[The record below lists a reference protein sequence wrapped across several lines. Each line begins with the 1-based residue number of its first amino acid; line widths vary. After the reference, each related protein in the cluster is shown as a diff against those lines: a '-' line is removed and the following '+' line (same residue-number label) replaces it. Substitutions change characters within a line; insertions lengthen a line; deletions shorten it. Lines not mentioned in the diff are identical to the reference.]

1 MVVCFLLFFFF
12 KQKTAYEMRISDW
25 SSDVCSSDLWSLRDY
40 PCKVS
45 SSGYYVTVFLKHCLH
60 MSPSSHSAPTQ
71 NTASPRQ
78 TPDPATENQP
88 ASGSAWV
95 VFLAFLRL
103 GLTSF
108 GGPVAHFGYFRD
120 EFVTRRNWL
129 SDRNYADLMALCQ
142 FMPGPEIGRAS
153 RWEGVCQYVTI
164 TGVAVSLKKK

>member
-1 MVVCFLLFFFF
+1 
-12 KQKTAYEMRISDW
+12 
-25 SSDVCSSDLWSLRDY
+25 
-40 PCKVS
+40 
-45 SSGYYVTVFLKHCLH
+45 

-108 GGPVAHFGYFRD
+108 GGPVAPFGYFRD
-120 EFVTRRNWL
+120 EFVPRRNWL

-142 FMPGPEIGRAS
+142 FRSEEHTSELQSLMRIS
-153 RWEGVCQYVTI
+153 Y
-164 TGVAVSLKKK
+164 AVLCLKKKNKL

>member
-1 MVVCFLLFFFF
+1 
-12 KQKTAYEMRISDW
+12 
-25 SSDVCSSDLWSLRDY
+25 
-40 PCKVS
+40 
-45 SSGYYVTVFLKHCLH
+45 

-129 SDRNYADLMALCQ
+129 SHRNYADLMALCQ
-142 FMPGPEIGRAS
+142 FLPGPARSQTGMRSEEHTAELQS
-153 RWEGVCQYVTI
+153 LMHI
-164 TGVAVSLKKK
+164 TYPVLCLKKNTNTTELHNMH